1 MSQTQQSTAFQPLP
15 IGRRIN
21 EILEEKGGAFSQRS
35 FAPRVG
41 LSKDT
46 LRRIIDGERHCKPSE
61 VQRIAEGLSISVARL
76 KQDDTAG
83 LHIELL
89 GLLDNKQNLKR
100 ALLLAEVIQSHAIGY
115 TERCDAALL
124 KARTEYAM
132 GHYDRAHEY
141 LLESYHHAET
151 IYEKYNE
158 TDRLYTSLSKLLITF
173 TVRKEYSRMSVILAR
188 VESVFSSDPE
198 KMANICFSKAM
209 IAEQFGNVEEVR
221 VNLYK
226 SLELHQVTGK
236 QNDIG
241 RAEQNVGYFEFKQKN
256 YEVAKRF
263 LRDSIPKLQ
272 GDTYNQLIAIKEYVK
287 TLLKLDETDAAVRW
301 LENALQDVEQFP
313 ELKGK
318 FYLLFAIAK
327 QDVPY
332 ADSIFHIPNVGKSVL
347 RLTCKYLTKHYMKL
361 GDSESVLKY
370 SMIAERYALN
380 HSDIIDEE
388 DL

>member
-1 MSQTQQSTAFQPLP
+1 MSQSEKSITQKVP
-15 IGRRIN
+15 IGRRIE
-21 EILEEKGGAFSQRS
+21 EIMDEKGGAFSQRA

-46 LRRIIDGERHCKPSE
+46 LGRIIDGTRHVKPSE
-61 VQRIAEGLSISVARL
+61 VMRIAAGLALSMTRL
-76 KQDDTAG
+76 KQDDAV
-83 LHIELL
+83 LIQNELES
-89 GLLDNKQNLKR
+89 LLDKKKDLFRASMLAEKLHTLAIGITER
-100 ALLLAEVIQSHAIGY
+100 FDSALLYARVLY
-115 TERCDAALL
+115 AL
-124 KARTEYAM
+124 
-132 GHYDRAHEY
+132 GQYDKAHEY
-141 LLESYHHAET
+141 LLQSYQHAEK

-173 TVRKEYSRMSVILAR
+173 TVRKEYSRMSEILAR

-272 GDTYNQLIAIKEYVK
+272 GDTHHQLIAIKEYVK

-318 FYLLFAIAK
+318 FYLLFDIAK
-327 QDVPY
+327 QDVSY

>member
-1 MSQTQQSTAFQPLP
+1 MSQSEKSITQKIP
-15 IGRRIN
+15 IGRRIE
-21 EILEEKGGAFSQRS
+21 EIMDEKGGAFSQRA

-46 LRRIIDGERHCKPSE
+46 LGRIIDGTRHVKPSE
-61 VQRIAEGLSISVARL
+61 VMRIAAGLALSMTRL
-76 KQDDTAG
+76 KQEDAV
-83 LHIELL
+83 LIQNELES
-89 GLLDNKQNLKR
+89 LLDKKKDLFRASMLAEKLHTLAIGITER
-100 ALLLAEVIQSHAIGY
+100 FDSALLNARVLY
-115 TERCDAALL
+115 AL
-124 KARTEYAM
+124 
-132 GHYDRAHEY
+132 GQYDKAHEY
-141 LLESYHHAET
+141 LLQSYQHAER

-173 TVRKEYSRMSVILAR
+173 TVRKEYSRMSEILAR
-188 VESVFSSDPE
+188 VESVFSSDPV

-256 YEVAKRF
+256 YEVAKRY

-272 GDTYNQLIAIKEYVK
+272 GDTHHQLIAIKEYVK

-327 QDVPY
+327 QDVSY

-380 HSDIIDEE
+380 HSDITDEE